1 MNMSSQKTQTEE
13 NKKLLYTY
21 WHELPYLKFIDS
33 TVYFQVW
40 ESEIKSFINKY
51 IRDGIEDDFGRE
63 HNLLRR
69 HAFTAKELHAAY
81 LKQQKDQ
88 NYSQSNFHFHIKAL
102 VEEGYLKEITKLL
115 EGRHYVSYYGRTAKS
130 FVSHFDNILS
140 TSAIQDDFDPI
151 KELIISMNPESDPE
165 TINQLVD
172 EFILSL
178 EDYYFRYFS
187 WVKEKYPHIYKSK
200 VDLRSFLDIV
210 AHYSFFHS
218 ELRKKS
224 EKIGRLLDLDK
235 IMDYE
240 RYHVKN

>member
-1 MNMSSQKTQTEE
+1 MSSQKTQTEE
-13 NKKLLYTY
+13 KKKLLYSY
-21 WHELPYLKFIDS
+21 WHELPYIKSIDS

-40 ESEIKSFINKY
+40 ESEIKNFINKY

-81 LKQQKDQ
+81 LNQQKDQ

-102 VEEGYLKEITKLL
+102 VEEGYLQEIAKIL

-130 FVSHFDNILS
+130 FVSQFDNILT
-140 TSAIQDDFDPI
+140 TSAIQDDFGPI
-151 KELIISMNPESDPE
+151 KELIIDMNPDSNPES
-165 TINQLVD
+165 INQLVD

-178 EDYYFRYFS
+178 EDYYFRFFS

-210 AHYSFFHS
+210 GHYSFFHS
-218 ELRKKS
+218 ELRKNS

-240 RYHVKN
+240 RYEVENKK